1 MQSGEV
7 AKEGASAGVTMA
19 AALRAHSRFPGA
31 VCRQRWTVRLGEVE
45 PVFGQTGRVVLEVEI
60 AAGTTSGAGMFELT
74 PVDDADDESDERV
87 MVTGETNPMP
97 VSGTAVTI
105 RDDDASNGPPN
116 FNQER
121 YEFDLPENR
130 SGRDTPVVLGTVGAR
145 DSDGDRLRYALFD
158 GDRERFTV
166 SRGSGTLSYIGE
178 GEDFE
183 TDPSQFE
190 LQVTATDGESQTKAD
205 VVVRVVD
212 TPERPKASNDRAET
226 PEDTPKVIDV
236 LKNDRDPDGDRLR
249 VASVTVPEHGTAT
262 VVSGGVRYAP
272 ELNWYGE
279 DRFKYTVAD
288 SGGLTS
294 KATVKVTVTPVN
306 DPPEAVDDEAETLED
321 VPMVVDVLANDT
333 DVDGDPLEVVAVGS
347 AGHAT
352 TAIADG
358 GVRYAS
364 ELNWY
369 GTDRFTYTI
378 ADPEGLTSTAT
389 VTMTVLP
396 VNDAPEAVGVIPDQA
411 IEEGGPEV
419 TVDLTPYFTDVDG
432 DVLTYEAVSS
442 DEMAVTVSVSGA
454 TLTLSAMVAGTATV
468 TVTASD
474 VEGLTA
480 TQTFGVRVGDR
491 LVRGVLTD
499 TLAALG
505 RGHLSSARMTIGRRL
520 ETGGGGMTRLM
531 VAGQYLSLDAWD
543 RMGAG
548 GLEQTHELLFRA
560 ATLQQRRS
568 ATDLVGT
575 SADPRLQRPGA
586 MGLMG
591 GGLTG
596 PGGGSDRLLQGTD
609 VLLSFGGDDATAGVG
624 GMGGQWTV
632 WGQGDLQS
640 FRGAPAETSGYDGDL
655 RTGYLGVDAR
665 LGERWLAGV
674 AVARSGGAGNWQVGA
689 SSGRLATELT
699 VLHPY
704 VRWGDR
710 ETAVW
715 ALAGLGRGTA
725 ENVRTLNGRR
735 GASALGLALGLVEGR
750 RRLATTSG
758 GLEVDLRGE
767 ASWARLRTGDGE
779 ETIDGL
785 EAGVRRVRT
794 GVELTLPLGS
804 PGGPTL
810 APFAA
815 VSTRHDGGAGQTGVG
830 LEFAGG
836 MRLTGGRMRIEA
848 QGRMLALHT
857 ATDYEERGISVTATV
872 GGGQYEPG
880 LTASLRPR
888 WGAQGVG
895 ADSLWQDQFHA
906 YTQAAGRDD
915 GGVDARVG
923 YGLRMP
929 GGRLLTPFGGYGQM
943 GSGRRLEVGANLGM
957 IGLFGGDLGSPVQIE
972 FMGERYGRPGGVADH
987 RITLFGIVNFGAAR
1001 PRACDAAAG
1010 PCAEAGAAQGQLP
1023 VP

>member
-1 MQSGEV
+1 M
-7 AKEGASAGVTMA
+7 
-19 AALRAHSRFPGA
+19 
-31 VCRQRWTVRLGEVE
+31 
-45 PVFGQTGRVVLEVEI
+45 
-60 AAGTTSGAGMFELT
+60 
-74 PVDDADDESDERV
+74 
-87 MVTGETNPMP
+87 
-97 VSGTAVTI
+97 
-105 RDDDASNGPPN
+105 
-116 FNQER
+116 
-121 YEFDLPENR
+121 
-130 SGRDTPVVLGTVGAR
+130 
-145 DSDGDRLRYALFD
+145 
-158 GDRERFTV
+158 
-166 SRGSGTLSYIGE
+166 
-178 GEDFE
+178 
-183 TDPSQFE
+183 
-190 LQVTATDGESQTKAD
+190 
-205 VVVRVVD
+205 
-212 TPERPKASNDRAET
+212 
-226 PEDTPKVIDV
+226 
-236 LKNDRDPDGDRLR
+236 
-249 VASVTVPEHGTAT
+249 
-262 VVSGGVRYAP
+262 
-272 ELNWYGE
+272 
-279 DRFKYTVAD
+279 
-288 SGGLTS
+288 
-294 KATVKVTVTPVN
+294 
-306 DPPEAVDDEAETLED
+306 
-321 VPMVVDVLANDT
+321 
-333 DVDGDPLEVVAVGS
+333 
-347 AGHAT
+347 
-352 TAIADG
+352 
-358 GVRYAS
+358 
-364 ELNWY
+364 
-369 GTDRFTYTI
+369 
-378 ADPEGLTSTAT
+378 
-389 VTMTVLP
+389 
-396 VNDAPEAVGVIPDQA
+396 
-411 IEEGGPEV
+411 
-419 TVDLTPYFTDVDG
+419 DLTPYFTDVDG
-432 DVLTYEAVSS
+432 DVLTYEVVSS

-454 TLTLSAMVAGTATV
+454 TLTLSAMVAGTARV

-480 TQTFGVRVGDR
+480 TQTFGVRVGDQ

-609 VLLSFGGDDATAGVG
+609 VLLSFGGDEAPAGVG
-624 GMGGQWTV
+624 GMGGRRTV

-674 AVARSGGAGNWQVGA
+674 AVARGGGAGNWQVGT
-689 SSGRLATELT
+689 SSGRLASELT

-715 ALAGLGRGTA
+715 ALAGIGRGTA
-725 ENVRTLNGRR
+725 ENVRTLTGRR
-735 GASALGLALGLVEGR
+735 GASALGLGLGLGLVEGR
-750 RRLATTSG
+750 RRLATTGG

-767 ASWARLRTGDGE
+767 ASWARLRTGEGE

-785 EAGVRRVRT
+785 AAGVRRVRT
-794 GVELTLPLGS
+794 GVEVALPLGG
-804 PGGPTL
+804 PGGL
-810 APFAA
+810 MVAPFGE

-836 MRLTGGRMRIEA
+836 IRLTGGRVRLEA

-857 ATDYEERGISVTATV
+857 ATDYEERGVSVTATV
-872 GGGQYEPG
+872 GGGQHEPG

-895 ADSLWQDQFHA
+895 ADSLWQDQLQT
-906 YTQAAGRDD
+906 YTQGPGRND

-923 YGLRMP
+923 YGLCMP

-943 GSGRRLEVGANLGM
+943 GSGRACRWAPTWEWSGCSAATSAVLCRSSSSAN
-957 IGLFGGDLGSPVQIE
+957 
-972 FMGERYGRPGGVADH
+972 A
-987 RITLFGIVNFGAAR
+987 T
-1001 PRACDAAAG
+1001 AG
-1010 PCAEAGAAQGQLP
+1010 PAEQRTIASRCSAS
-1023 VP
+1023 